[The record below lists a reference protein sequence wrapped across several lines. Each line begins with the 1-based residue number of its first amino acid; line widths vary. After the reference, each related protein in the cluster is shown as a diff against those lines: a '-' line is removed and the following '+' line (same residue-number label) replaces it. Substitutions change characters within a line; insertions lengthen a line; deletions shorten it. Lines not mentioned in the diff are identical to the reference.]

1 MSGYPTW
8 WTLRPGTATSL
19 QANCIRTT
27 RDLIRM
33 ANGMTED
40 DGEVVFIELPALHTF
55 CNKHLRGLTLHL
67 KTAYTEEGVRV
78 LGTRPNTVLYHH
90 PCFELP
96 SGSATPAVDSTPLAS
111 TPLTSK
117 SYELNTPVARKSYE
131 PVLTPNENHTMQE
144 PYDEIPLEYLCPIRI
159 EVFKDP
165 VVLEDGYTYE
175 RDALE
180 DWLRTHTTSPM
191 TGAPLQNKN
200 VFPNHILRQLIL
212 HKIAA

>member
-8 WTLRPGTATSL
+8 WTLRSGTAASL
-19 QANCIRTT
+19 QANRIRTT

-40 DGEVVFIELPALHTF
+40 DGEVVFIGLSTLHTF

-90 PCFELP
+90 PCFEPP

-111 TPLTSK
+111 TPFTSK
-117 SYELNTPVARKSYE
+117 SYELNTPVASKSFE
-131 PVLTPNENHTMQE
+131 SILNENHTVQE
-144 PYDEIPLEYLCPIRI
+144 PYEEIPLEYLCPIRI
-159 EVFKDP
+159 EMFKDP

-200 VFPNHILRQLIL
+200 VFPNHVLRQLIL
-212 HKIAA
+212 HKITA